1 MQIESEFNS
10 ENARQI
16 YQNARKY
23 IYKKNLDSYEVFE
36 RYLWCWILSQS
47 YQGYSYIYINDKSEF
62 FFEWST
68 LDAWSDEIKDKYV
81 LMGSKRTLPD
91 LKDFFKRFAKEN
103 KMDLEISQ
111 YDQDTTCLGSN

>member
-1 MQIESEFNS
+1 MQIKSEFNS

-16 YQNARKY
+16 YQNARKC
-23 IYKKNLDSYEVFE
+23 IHKKDLDNYEVFS

-47 YQGYSYIYINDKSEF
+47 YQGYSYIYINNSSKF
-62 FFEWST
+62 YFEWSA
-68 LDAWSDEIKDKYV
+68 LGAWDEDIKDRYV
-81 LMGSKRTLPD
+81 LTGSKRTLPD

-111 YDQDTTCLGSN
+111 YDQGYNLSWK